1 MFFSELKTQKSI
13 PVGAYFGIMHR
24 IKVKILYNNWR
35 SDIKKENVQEVNKYA
50 AELQFQI
57 R

>member
-24 IKVKILYNNWR
+24 MKVKILYNNWR